1 MQAGGVLL
9 TPALSPLDFS
19 HLCTQYLL
27 ARFRSEL
34 GRRSSQSIG
43 VTMAPLP
50 TPPIMLPVS
59 LTVELDCIAKSLADA
74 FLNRGQ

>member
-1 MQAGGVLL
+1 MQANGILL
-9 TPALSPLDFS
+9 TPALSPLD
-19 HLCTQYLL
+19 HARLCAQYLL
-27 ARFRSEL
+27 ARFQSEL
-34 GRRSSQSIG
+34 GRRLSESIG

-59 LTVELDCIAKSLADA
+59 LTVELDCIAKILADA